1 MIVED
6 GIIKIK
12 INKSILAI
20 IRSYCQVSRN
30 MPEAGGVILGRENIS
45 NDNLIIEAISEP
57 LRNDKQT
64 RTRFIRQDQ
73 EHVEWF
79 EKIYVESN
87 NTIRY
92 VGEWHTHPEDVPH
105 YSSLDMLNWRKI
117 KKYANKS
124 VINYHII
131 AGRKA
136 LAIWKI
142 MGENRLPVSIGTYL
156 WKDIIDSEKNK
167 VKDNR

>member
-1 MIVED
+1 
-6 GIIKIK
+6 
-12 INKSILAI
+12 
-20 IRSYCQVSRN
+20 
-30 MPEAGGVILGRENIS
+30 
-45 NDNLIIEAISEP
+45 
-57 LRNDKQT
+57 
-64 RTRFIRQDQ
+64 
-73 EHVEWF
+73 
-79 EKIYVESN
+79 
-87 NTIRY
+87 
-92 VGEWHTHPEDVPH
+92 
-105 YSSLDMLNWRKI
+105 MLNWRKI

-124 VINYHII
+124 VIHYHII